1 MKLYL
6 TPGACS
12 LTAHIVLQETGLPYE
27 TELVDLETRKTE
39 SGRDFTQVNPK
50 GYVPV
55 LEFDD
60 KQILTEVTAIVQYL
74 AELAP
79 DRQLAPA
86 VGGLEQAR
94 LQEWLGFISTELHKP
109 FGLLYDP
116 TVPEDIKNSA
126 IERLKQRFSFV
137 DEQLASQD
145 YLLGGQYTVADTY
158 LFNMLF
164 WAGGLGLD
172 LSELQSLT
180 ALRNRIMARPEVIA
194 VLKQEG
200 LAG

>member
-164 WAGGLGLD
+164 WAGGFGLD